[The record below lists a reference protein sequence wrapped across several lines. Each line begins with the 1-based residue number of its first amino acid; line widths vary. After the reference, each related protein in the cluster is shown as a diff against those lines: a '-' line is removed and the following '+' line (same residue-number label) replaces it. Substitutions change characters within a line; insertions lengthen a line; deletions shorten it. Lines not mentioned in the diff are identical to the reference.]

1 MTTYDTP
8 PQFFNAWAEVRTS
21 SVDWFNSTLGT
32 DLAITRNSDTSYT
45 FWTKQYVFN
54 DITGW
59 FYVQHAIGD
68 SFTYVGQYPP
78 IAQQG
83 PTPPPNGVYPT
94 VMLSVSTDMIGAAP
108 TEDPTFTGTL
118 ACQNLTA
125 SGTATFN
132 AIQNMSVSG
141 TATFNTNITL
151 QASAFGGSRFL
162 FIDAPHSSG
171 LASVQM
177 TARGQM
183 TGALST
189 DGSTF
194 YMESQTL
201 GKELNFRVVNSSA
214 VTLTPLRIYANGA
227 VNVGNNAV
235 ANKILILYEQN
246 ATDTPSSATN
256 FFGWGISTGTLRHQ
270 VPTTSNTHRFFCGST
285 LGFTITNTGGTPVSD
300 ARFKSELQPIEHAL
314 QKISQLQGKTF
325 RIYDNE
331 DREMGFVAQEVL
343 PVVPEVVYIDETDE
357 HRYHSL
363 RYDKLTALLCEGIKE
378 LLGKVNVLEAKV
390 AVLEGNPS

>member
-1 MTTYDTP
+1 
-8 PQFFNAWAEVRTS
+8 
-21 SVDWFNSTLGT
+21 
-32 DLAITRNSDTSYT
+32 
-45 FWTKQYVFN
+45 
-54 DITGW
+54 
-59 FYVQHAIGD
+59 
-68 SFTYVGQYPP
+68 
-78 IAQQG
+78 
-83 PTPPPNGVYPT
+83 
-94 VMLSVSTDMIGAAP
+94 
-108 TEDPTFTGTL
+108 
-118 ACQNLTA
+118 
-125 SGTATFN
+125 
-132 AIQNMSVSG
+132 
-141 TATFNTNITL
+141 
-151 QASAFGGSRFL
+151 
-162 FIDAPHSSG
+162 
-171 LASVQM
+171 M

-246 ATDTPSSATN
+246 ATETPSSATN

-390 AVLEGNPS
+390 SALEGNPS